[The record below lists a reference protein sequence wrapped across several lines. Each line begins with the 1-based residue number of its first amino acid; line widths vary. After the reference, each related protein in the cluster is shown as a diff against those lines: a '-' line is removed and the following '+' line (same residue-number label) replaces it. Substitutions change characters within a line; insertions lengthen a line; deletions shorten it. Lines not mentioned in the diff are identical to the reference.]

1 MAATDRT
8 DVQWLFCEMDNATHM
23 GTLETVAFII
33 KIETSDENEY
43 TKDAEVMKRLRECFA
58 RNRERVNLI
67 ERAD

>member
-8 DVQWLFCEMDNATHM
+8 DVQWLFDRMDNATHI

-43 TKDAEVMKRLRECFA
+43 TKDAELMKRLRDCFA
-58 RNRERVNLI
+58 RNRERVKLI
-67 ERAD
+67 ERTD